1 MCRIKLNLKSHH
13 LSVRSVC
20 PATTATPAEHAVQGH
35 FAQYTEGQSTCS
47 SSTRHG
53 RALFSYRARSESGE
67 SGGGNYQ
74 ATIFIKILPL

>member
-20 PATTATPAEHAVQGH
+20 PATPAEHAVKGH

-47 SSTRHG
+47 SSKRHG
-53 RALFSYRARSESGE
+53 RALLYYRARSESGR
-67 SGGGNYQ
+67 GNYQ